1 MVLAVCFGCGCIS
14 ERGRNEQLGLGAQLV
29 LLLMEQSSGR
39 LLGFI
44 NHI

>member
-1 MVLAVCFGCGCIS
+1 MVLAVCSGCASVS
-14 ERGRNEQLGLGAQLV
+14 ERGRNEQPGLGTQLV
-29 LLLMEQSSGR
+29 LLLMEQASGR